1 MSPGNQRPAEHQ
13 TLVLAPNLGDLAMKM
28 RLLGVTFT
36 PGEGISLD
44 DFQTYLQKI
53 SGQTLSFG
61 GHDRIY
67 RTKTD
72 GKYNVSLLV
81 TIKDQKRF
89 LELKAQNSGKLRVE
103 VRELMEGTLGMELN
117 YLVQYRETGTSLY
130 LHYHHSCALNQF
142 AAFLGDRYSDYKSAR
157 IEHDTKAAGGEGIAN
172 SKKVAIRK
180 KYKGSLTHVQLVTD
194 EDLDDL
200 MQQMH
205 AIKSFEFTVASV
217 RPDDPVFAPVS
228 KYVRRRVERV
238 VFNSDYG
245 VSAIASGIKKIT
257 RLASP
262 DKGRVIGVD
271 ESGVQQ
277 IANLLNNYETFGEYE
292 FDEEARH
299 LTFELDEFHHSP
311 MIKKMKKVIED
322 RPAVFT
328 SPVKP

>member
-1 MSPGNQRPAEHQ
+1 MSPYHQRPAVKQ
-13 TLVLAPNLGDLAMKM
+13 TSVLASILGDLAMKM

-44 DFQTYLQKI
+44 EFQTYLKTV
-53 SGQTLSFG
+53 SGQTFSFG
-61 GHDRIY
+61 GHERIF
-67 RTKTD
+67 RTRIE
-72 GKYNVSLLV
+72 GKYNISLLV

-89 LELKAQNSGKLRVE
+89 LELKAHHGGKMRVE
-103 VRELMEGTLGMELN
+103 VRELMAGTSGMELN
-117 YLVQYRETGTSLY
+117 YFVQYRETGTGLY

-142 AAFLGDRYSDYKSAR
+142 AMFLDDRYS
-157 IEHDTKAAGGEGIAN
+157 EHKAALIDQDIKAAGGEGIATA
-172 SKKVAIRK
+172 KKSAIRR
-180 KYKGSLTHVQLVTD
+180 KYKGGLTHVQLVTN
-194 EDLDDL
+194 EDLDGL

-238 VFNSDYG
+238 VFQSDYG
-245 VSAIASGIKKIT
+245 VSAIAAGIKKIT

-271 ESGVQQ
+271 ESGVQR
-277 IANLLNNYETFGEYE
+277 IASLLNNYETFGEYE
-292 FDEEARH
+292 FDEEAQH
-299 LTFELDEFHHSP
+299 LSFELDEFHHAP

-322 RPAVFT
+322 NPAVFT